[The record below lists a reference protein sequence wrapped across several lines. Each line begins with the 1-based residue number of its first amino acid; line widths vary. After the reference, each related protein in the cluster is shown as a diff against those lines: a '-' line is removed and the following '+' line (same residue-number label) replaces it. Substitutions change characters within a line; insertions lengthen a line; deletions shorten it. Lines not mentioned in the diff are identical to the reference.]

1 MASDKRT
8 VEYVVEQM
16 GAAGAIRSR
25 PMFGEFGLYCDDVF
39 VALVC
44 NDQLFVKASV
54 IANEYLGD
62 EHLAPPYPGA
72 RDAYRVPEERL
83 EDRVWLSA
91 FVRATAAELASS
103 PTKKRSGPK
112 KPATAKAEKRTSI

>member
-16 GAAGAIRSR
+16 GEAGAIRSR

-44 NDQLFVKASV
+44 NDQLFVKASA

-72 RDAYRVPEERL
+72 RDAYRVPEEKL
-83 EDRVWLSA
+83 DDREWLSA

-103 PTKKRSGPK
+103 PTKKRSGAK
-112 KPATAKAEKRTSI
+112 KPAPAKAENR